1 MTAEATETEKSPV
14 WALSDLLLEDDR
26 RQHTHKNAFLHKSGI
41 RCRRVFFFLTLL
53 VPLKI
58 NDSKINFQTRGVVG
72 VVERIQKTARNY
84 GFFLLY
90 N

>member
-58 NDSKINFQTRGVVG
+58 NDSKINFQTTRGG
-72 VVERIQKTARNY
+72 GLERIQKTARNY